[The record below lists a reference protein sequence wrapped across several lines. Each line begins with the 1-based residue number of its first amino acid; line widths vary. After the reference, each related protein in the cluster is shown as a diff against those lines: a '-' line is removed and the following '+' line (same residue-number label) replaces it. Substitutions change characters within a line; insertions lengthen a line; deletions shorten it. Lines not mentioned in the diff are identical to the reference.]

1 MEKIGELK
9 KDVILSSGM
18 SSIKDIGNAIKILLK
33 KGTKKKQITV
43 LHCNTSY
50 PTPSKD
56 INLKAMKSIRDKLNV
71 KVGYSDHSNNS
82 ETPII
87 AVSLGASVFEKHLTI
102 DRKMKGPDHSS
113 SFDFKQFSRLVKN
126 IRIQKLYLEIIIK
139 LFLKVKKNINL
150 VRKSIVASQMIKKNE
165 KFTTRNITTKRP
177 GDGISLMNFKNFR

>member
-56 INLKAMKSIRDKLNV
+56 INLKAMKSIRDKFNV

-87 AVSLGASVFEKHLTI
+87 AVSLGASVFEKHLTLI
-102 DRKMKGPDHSS
+102 
-113 SFDFKQFSRLVKN
+113 
-126 IRIQKLYLEIIIK
+126 
-139 LFLKVKKNINL
+139 
-150 VRKSIVASQMIKKNE
+150 E
-165 KFTTRNITTKRP
+165 K
-177 GDGISLMNFKNFR
+177 